1 MLLKIGAKFAIA
13 NICLATEEEMKEILP
28 MIKSFQV
35 AYPKFQGPITP
46 AESVIMQKK
55 VIENITL
62 DQSGSFLSHSASKEW
77 L

>member
-1 MLLKIGAKFAIA
+1 M
-13 NICLATEEEMKEILP
+13 CLATEEEMKEIVP

-35 AYPKFQGPITP
+35 AYPNFQGPITP

-62 DQSGSFLSHSASKEW
+62 DQSGSFLSHSAASKEW